1 MTRKSQRRLP
11 SLLAAAVFVAVSA
24 GTAPTSA
31 PAEATVPGDKECLAL
46 GAPQR
51 PLFPV
56 GEVLE
61 YDLDALGADAG
72 KLRVRVLPARD
83 GAVPVEVEAV
93 TNSLFSKIRK
103 VKATATS
110 YLDARTLRPQRYV
123 EDATENDVTRRADVS
138 FRRSSRQVNLDYTVG
153 ARTAKRVFRYGQE
166 ALDPAGAIFLLRH
179 LPLKEGAPVCFD
191 SYGVR
196 NMWRVHGR
204 VVGKEKVTLGIGE
217 FEAWHLEGEAVRLDN
232 PRSRREIHLWV
243 SADERRLPLAA
254 VGVIDIGAVR
264 ATLTSYARPDGS
276 KRASGKESLKW

>member
-1 MTRKSQRRLP
+1 MTTRSPIRLP
-11 SLLAAAVFVAVSA
+11 SLLAVASLVAVSA
-24 GTAPTSA
+24 GTAPA
-31 PAEATVPGDKECLAL
+31 AHDVPGDKECVAL
-46 GAPQR
+46 GPPQR

-72 KLRVRVLPARD
+72 KLRIRVLPARD

-153 ARTAKRVFRYGQE
+153 ARIARRVFRYGQE

-179 LPLKEGAPVCFD
+179 LPLKEGSKVCFD

-204 VVGKEKVTLGIGE
+204 VVGKEKVSLGIGE
-217 FEAWHLEGEAVRLDN
+217 FDAWHLEGEAVRLDN

-276 KRASGKESLKW
+276 RRAAGKESLKW